1 MALNEFDLIEKYFQQ
16 RQPGAFGVSLGIG
29 DDCAL
34 LMPPAGKALATTID
48 TLVAGN
54 HFPENADPEL
64 IAERALRVNLSDM
77 AAMGGEALWF
87 TLALTLPSADAPWLD
102 GFARGLFQAASEFH
116 CALVGGD
123 TTRGP
128 LSITIQVMGAVEL
141 NQALL
146 RGNARPGDLVYVTGT
161 LGDAA
166 AAVAVIRNRLKVGKA
181 AFAYLMSH
189 YYRPLPRLKEG
200 QMLAGI
206 ASAAID
212 VSDGLLADLG
222 HICKSSGVG
231 ALIDWERVPVS
242 EALAKVARPEQV
254 REWALSGGDDYQL
267 CFTVPP
273 AQALH
278 VEQMVSQKRLSASQI
293 GEIVRGEGVSCRYK
307 GRPIALGKTGYQHF
321 DIDTET

>member
-1 MALNEFDLIEKYFQQ
+1 M
-16 RQPGAFGVSLGIG
+16 GVSLGIG

-34 LMPPAGKALATTID
+34 LVPPAGKAIATTID

-54 HFPENADPEL
+54 HFPDNADPEL

-77 AAMGGEALWF
+77 AAIGGEALWF
-87 TLALTLPSADAPWLD
+87 TLALTLPSADARWLES
-102 GFARGLFQAASEFH
+102 FARGLFQAAEQFN

-141 NQALL
+141 NRALL
-146 RGNARPGDLVYVTGT
+146 RGNARPGDLIYVTGT

-166 AAVAVIRNRLKVGKA
+166 AAVAVIKSRLKVGKA
-181 AFAYLMSH
+181 DFDYLMSH

-200 QMLAGI
+200 RALTGI

-222 HICKSSGVG
+222 HICKASGVG
-231 ALIDWERVPVS
+231 AVVDWERVPVS
-242 EALAKVARPEQV
+242 EALSELAGLDQV
-254 REWALSGGDDYQL
+254 QEWALSGGDDYQL

-273 AQALH
+273 AQAPQVNALIQQGRLPAH
-278 VEQMVSQKRLSASQI
+278 VI
-293 GEIVRGEGVSCRYK
+293 GEIVRGDGVSCRYQ
-307 GRPIALGKTGYQHF
+307 GEALSLNKKGYQHF
-321 DIDTET
+321 DTPSET

>member
-1 MALNEFDLIEKYFQQ
+1 LA
-16 RQPGAFGVSLGIG
+16 AAGVSLGIG

-34 LMPPAGKALATTID
+34 LVPPAGKAIATTID

-54 HFPENADPEL
+54 HFPEGADPEL

-87 TLALTLPSADAPWLD
+87 TLALTLPVVDTAWLD
-102 GFARGLFQAASEFH
+102 GFARGLFQAAKRFD

-141 NQALL
+141 NRALL
-146 RGNARPGDLVYVTGT
+146 RGNARAGDLIYVTGT

-166 AAVAVIRNRLKVGKA
+166 AAVAVINDRLQVSDA
-181 AFAYLMSH
+181 ASDHFMSH
-189 YYRPLPRLKEG
+189 YYRPLPRLHEG
-200 QMLAGI
+200 QLLAGI

-222 HICKSSGVG
+222 HICTSSGVG
-231 ALIDWERVPVS
+231 AIIDWERVPVS
-242 EALAKVARPEQV
+242 EALSKAAAPEQV
-254 REWALSGGDDYQL
+254 QEWALSGGDDYQL

-273 AQALH
+273 AQASQVDALI
-278 VEQMVSQKRLSASQI
+278 EQGRLSACAI
-293 GEIVRGEGVSCRYK
+293 GEIVRGEGVTCQSK
-307 GRPIALGKTGYQHF
+307 GKALTLGKKGYQHF
-321 DIDTET
+321 DIPTQT